1 MSLTSFPANVS
12 TLKSRAIPAVQSRS
26 LVVAVVRLHPAQRH
40 GWAATLAVGE
50 VGGVCRPVARVSVSG
65 RTRAQAR
72 NSAVELARRY
82 ARALSELPASSW
94 PAPLPPGPGL
104 VREASASYG
113 RPVASE
119 PLEHVEIECL
129 PGGGFLLTLIGA
141 GFDGTCVH
149 VVPQEAALWS
159 IVERLSALCGV
170 APSSEQGTEEARL
183 HEALVCL
190 LLARTVPTAVTQKAA

>member
-26 LVVAVVRLHPAQRH
+26 LVVAVVRLHPSECH

-113 RPVASE
+113 CPVASE

-129 PGGGFLLTLIGA
+129 PGGGFLLTLTGA

-149 VVPQEAALWS
+149 VVPQETALWGV
-159 IVERLSALCGV
+159 VERLSMLCGEAG
-170 APSSEQGTEEARL
+170 APGEVDEEAIL
-183 HEALVCL
+183 HASLVR
-190 LLARTVPTAVTQKAA
+190 LLAVRSRSTPIRRAA